1 MTSTPRLVNL
11 TAAFLSA
18 LALTACSGTLTGPS
32 VAPAAPA
39 ASLAIETNA
48 VWHLQSMTNANGA
61 LQIIEDPG
69 LFTLMLTDAGKVAAQ
84 VDCNRASGGYT
95 ISGSTLS
102 MGPLAST
109 KAYCGATLLAE
120 RSTYRVS
127 TETVKDTT
135 TLVWSRPTMMALANR
150 YPRIRDNALWIAS
163 DYLDWYL
170 AAHIALSCQ
179 TASQRLAGVLV
190 SMAPLLGRS
199 VPGGLELDVTNEELA
214 SAAHITSFTASR
226 LLSEWHRQRAVI
238 KRRGR
243 VVLVAPDRLIRLS
256 A

>member
-109 KAYCGATLLAE
+109 KAYCGATSFDSQFLTLLGG
-120 RSTYRVS
+120 
-127 TETVKDTT
+127 ETTATTSGT
-135 TLVWSRPTMMALANR
+135 TLQLSS
-150 YPRIRDNALWIAS
+150 PRGTL
-163 DYLDWYL
+163 
-170 AAHIALSCQ
+170 
-179 TASQRLAGVLV
+179 T
-190 SMAPLLGRS
+190 
-199 VPGGLELDVTNEELA
+199 
-214 SAAHITSFTASR
+214 F
-226 LLSEWHRQRAVI
+226 
-238 KRRGR
+238 
-243 VVLVAPDRLIRLS
+243 DR
-256 A
+256 